1 MRGHGPIFGK
11 RHYEAIARELQ
22 HVEQLLATA
31 YPRGVADIAE
41 VAAAVNDCALQ
52 FRICIANMLAADNPP
67 NTSAAG
73 FKRSQ
78 FYRACMPGAD
88 VKRRKEAP

>member
-1 MRGHGPIFGK
+1 
-11 RHYEAIARELQ
+11 
-22 HVEQLLATA
+22 
-31 YPRGVADIAE
+31 
-41 VAAAVNDCALQ
+41 
-52 FRICIANMLAADNPP
+52 MLAADNPP
-67 NTSAAG
+67 NTSGAG

>member
-1 MRGHGPIFGK
+1 MGPIFGK
-11 RHYEAIARELQ
+11 RHYEAVARELQ
-22 HVEQLLATA
+22 HVEQLLVHA
-31 YPRGVADIAE
+31 YPEGTPC
-41 VAAAVNDCALQ
+41 AAHIRDCVMQ

-67 NTSAAG
+67 NANGAG

-88 VKRRKEAP
+88 VKRRKETP